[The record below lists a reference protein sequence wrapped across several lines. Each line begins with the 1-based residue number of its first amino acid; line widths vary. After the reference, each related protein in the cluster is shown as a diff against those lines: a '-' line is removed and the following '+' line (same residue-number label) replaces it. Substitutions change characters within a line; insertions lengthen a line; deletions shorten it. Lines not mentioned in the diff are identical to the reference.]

1 MKYARRIPGVS
12 KPCAR
17 LCLLQFPK
25 LVGTMRTRFFAFWL
39 SFLAA
44 PFAFGGI
51 VSEIAVPSGSM
62 GKDIPASV
70 VLPVGY
76 DADAAK
82 RWPVVYILHG
92 AGGSHRRY
100 LADFDLGLTRLAD
113 RFQVLIVCADGGNT
127 SWWFDSPV
135 DPSYRYE
142 THVTKELVPWIDS
155 HYRTIPERGKRAV
168 MGASMGG
175 HGACWIGFRHK
186 DLFGAVGLIAGGVD
200 LQPFPDRWD
209 IAKRLGPRDE
219 FPERWRD
226 HSAITEAAK
235 LKNGEVEIVSIIGT
249 SDFFLAPNRKMHK
262 ILSDNKVA
270 HTYIETRGRDE
281 KSSGHDLSFTS
292 GALPQVVTFFRNYF
306 DTGRGALVGGFEH

>member
-1 MKYARRIPGVS
+1 MRNGIPV
-12 KPCAR
+12 
-17 LCLLQFPK
+17 LC
-25 LVGTMRTRFFAFWL
+25 L

-44 PFAFGGI
+44 SFALGGV

-62 GKDIPASV
+62 RRDIPASV
-70 VLPVGY
+70 VLPAGY

-100 LADFDLGLTRLAD
+100 LADFDLGLPRLAD
-113 RFQVLIVCADGGNT
+113 RFQVMIVCADGGNT

-142 THVTKELVPWIDS
+142 THVAKELVPWIDS
-155 HYRTIPERGKRAV
+155 HYRTVPERGKRAV

-200 LQPFPDRWD
+200 LQPFPGRWD

-235 LKNGEVEIVSIIGT
+235 LKNGEVEIISVIGT
-249 SDFFLAPNRKMHK
+249 SDFFLVPNRRMHK
-262 ILSDNKVA
+262 VLSDNKVA
-270 HTYIETRGRDE
+270 HTYVEMRGVDD
-281 KSSGHDLSFTS
+281 KSSGHDLAFTS
-292 GALPQVVTFFRNYF
+292 KALPVVFSFLGSYF
-306 DTGRGALVGGFEH
+306 WNGERELFSCRQN